1 MSTWKQFAP
10 IALLAMAPLAIA
22 HHGWSQYDPDTL
34 VKLTGTITEAAY
46 ENPHGTIR
54 LKTADKTWL
63 VVLAPPYRME
73 NRGLPKDQLKTG
85 ETATVEGYANRNVA
99 DELRAER
106 ITLGGKT
113 TELR

>member
-1 MSTWKQFAP
+1 MRTLKASVLTL
-10 IALLAMAPLAIA
+10 ALLAAPISLA
-22 HHGWSQYDPDTL
+22 HHGWSQYDNEKL
-34 VKLTGTITEAAY
+34 VKLTGTIAETAY

-54 LKTADKTWL
+54 LKTEDKTWL

-73 NRGLPKDQLKTG
+73 NRGLPKEQLKIG
-85 ETATVEGYANRNVA
+85 ETATVEGYAHRNIA

-106 ITLGGKT
+106 ITLAGKT

>member
-1 MSTWKQFAP
+1 MHLRKSM
-10 IALLAMAPLAIA
+10 LAAVFLAVTPLAIA
-22 HHGWSQYDPDTL
+22 HHGWSQYDNEKL
-34 VKLTGTITEAAY
+34 IKLTGTITETAY

-54 LKTADKTWL
+54 LKAEDKTWL

-73 NRGLPKDQLKTG
+73 NRGLAKEQLKVG
-85 ETATVEGYANRNVA
+85 ETATVEGYAHRNVA

-106 ITLGGKT
+106 ITLAGKT